1 MSLCYIKGENKM
13 KDITS
18 FQIPSSDEQI
28 WFHSLDENALQKA
41 LELANI
47 HPLARKAMSAKDGEP
62 RVDVYKNHAFI
73 CTKVIQDDFSFVS
86 LNMVVADQYVI
97 STVVEDIKDLEEIQE
112 QFKSHPEQM
121 VSTGHVLY
129 HIMDAISSDYLEMVD
144 VIADEIQQIEEK
156 VFKKPFANEIGHEI
170 HNKKYKLHEMRQIIE
185 AQENV
190 IKDIGHTEF
199 PYVNEESGFYM
210 NDLIQSFSRVTV
222 AFDSFKENLTSIFD
236 LQISLKSDHMNIIMK
251 TLTLVSVIFIP
262 MTFIAGLYGMNF
274 EKMPE
279 LKWDYGYLY
288 GLLLMFGIGG
298 ATASYFKKKGW
309 W

>member
-1 MSLCYIKGENKM
+1 MLCYKKKENK
-13 KDITS
+13 ITDLKS
-18 FQIPSSDEQI
+18 FHAPGKDEQI
-28 WFHSLDENALQKA
+28 WFHSRDENELKA
-41 LELANI
+41 CYEKANI
-47 HPLARKAMSAKDGEP
+47 HPLARRAMKSKDGEP
-62 RVDVYKNHAFI
+62 RVDVYKDHAFI
-73 CTKVIQDDFSFVS
+73 CVKIIQDDFSFVS
-86 LNMVVADQYVI
+86 LNIVVADSFII
-97 STVVEDIKDLEEIQE
+97 STVMKDIKDIEEIQK
-112 QFKSHPEQM
+112 QFKTHPEQM
-121 VSTGHVLY
+121 VSTGHILY

-144 VIADEIQQIEEK
+144 IIADEIQQIEEK
-156 VFKKPFANEIGHEI
+156 VFIKPFSNEIGHEI
-170 HNKKYKLHEMRQIIE
+170 HNKKFKLHEMRQIIE

-210 NDLIQSFSRVTV
+210 NDLIQSFSRVTG

-236 LQISLKSDHMNIIMK
+236 LQMSLKSDHMNIIMK

-279 LKWDYGYLY
+279 LKWEFGYLY
-288 GLLLMFGIGG
+288 GVLLMFGIGG
-298 ATASYFKKKGW
+298 ATATYFKKKGW

>member
-1 MSLCYIKGENKM
+1 MLCYKKKENKIM
-13 KDITS
+13 DLKS
-18 FQIPSSDEQI
+18 FHTPGKDEQI
-28 WFHSLDENALQKA
+28 WFHSRNEN
-41 LELANI
+41 ELKSCYDKANI
-47 HPLARKAMSAKDGEP
+47 HPLARRAMKSKDGEP
-62 RVDVYKNHAFI
+62 RVDVYKDHAFI
-73 CTKVIQDDFSFVS
+73 CLKIIQDDFSFVS
-86 LNMVVADQYVI
+86 LNIVVADSFII
-97 STVVEDIKDLEEIQE
+97 STVMNDIKDIEEIKK
-112 QFKSHPEQM
+112 QFKEHPEQM
-121 VSTGHVLY
+121 VSTGHILY

-144 VIADEIQQIEEK
+144 IIADDIQKIEEK

-199 PYVNEESGFYM
+199 PYVDEESGFYM
-210 NDLIQSFSRVTV
+210 NDLIQSFSRVTG
-222 AFDSFKENLTSIFD
+222 AFDSFKENLMSIFD
-236 LQISLKSDHMNIIMK
+236 LQMSLKSDHMNIIMK

-279 LKWDYGYLY
+279 LKWDFGYLY

-298 ATASYFKKKGW
+298 ATATYFKKKGW

>member
-1 MSLCYIKGENKM
+1 MLCYKIKENK
-13 KDITS
+13 ITELQS
-18 FQIPSSDEQI
+18 FQTPGKDEQI
-28 WFHSLDENALQKA
+28 WFHSRDESKLNSCYEK
-41 LELANI
+41 ANI
-47 HPLARKAMSAKDGEP
+47 HPLARRDMKSKDGEP
-62 RVDVYKNHAFI
+62 RVDVYKDHAFI
-73 CTKVIQDDFSFVS
+73 CVKIIQADFSFVS
-86 LNMVVADQYVI
+86 LNIVVADSLII
-97 STVVEDIKDLEEIQE
+97 STVMKEIKNIEEIQK
-112 QFKSHPEQM
+112 QFKEHPEQM
-121 VSTGHVLY
+121 VSTGHILY

-144 VIADEIQQIEEK
+144 IIADEIQQIEGK
-156 VFKKPFANEIGHEI
+156 VFIKPFANEIGHEI

-199 PYVNEESGFYM
+199 PYVDEESGFYM
-210 NDLIQSFSRVTV
+210 NDLIQSFSRVTD

-236 LQISLKSDHMNIIMK
+236 LQMSLKSDHMNVIMK

-279 LKWDYGYLY
+279 LKWDFGYLY

-298 ATASYFKKKGW
+298 ATATYFKKKGW

>member
-1 MSLCYIKGENKM
+1 MLCYKKKENK
-13 KDITS
+13 ITDLKS
-18 FQIPSSDEQI
+18 FHAPGKDEQI
-28 WFHSLDENALQKA
+28 WFHSRDENELKA
-41 LELANI
+41 CYEKVNI
-47 HPLARKAMSAKDGEP
+47 HPLARRAMKSKDGEP
-62 RVDVYKNHAFI
+62 RVDVYKDHAFI
-73 CTKVIQDDFSFVS
+73 CVKIIQDDLSFVS
-86 LNMVVADQYVI
+86 LNIVVGDSFII
-97 STVVEDIKDLEEIQE
+97 STAMKVIKDIEEIQK
-112 QFKSHPEQM
+112 QFKEHPEQM
-121 VSTGHVLY
+121 VSTGHILY

-144 VIADEIQQIEEK
+144 IIADDIQQIEGK
-156 VFKKPFANEIGHEI
+156 VFIKPFANEIGHEI

-199 PYVNEESGFYM
+199 PYVDEESGFYM
-210 NDLIQSFSRVTV
+210 NDLIQSFSRVTG

-236 LQISLKSDHMNIIMK
+236 LQMSLKSDHMNVIMK

-274 EKMPE
+274 ERMPE
-279 LKWDYGYLY
+279 LKWDFGYLY

-298 ATASYFKKKGW
+298 ATATYFKKKGW

>member
-1 MSLCYIKGENKM
+1 MLCYKIKENK
-13 KDITS
+13 ITDLKT
-18 FQIPSSDEQI
+18 FQTPGKDEQI
-28 WFHSLDENALQKA
+28 WFHSLDES
-41 LELANI
+41 ELKMSFEKANI
-47 HPLARKAMSAKDGEP
+47 HPLARKAMSTKDGEP
-62 RVDVYKNHAFI
+62 RVDVYKDHAFI
-73 CTKVIQDDFSFVS
+73 CVKIIQDDFSFVS
-86 LNMVVADQYVI
+86 LNIIVADRFII
-97 STVVEDIKDLEEIQE
+97 STVMKDIKDIDEIQK
-112 QFKSHPEQM
+112 QFKTHPEQM
-121 VSTGHVLY
+121 VSTGHILY

-144 VIADEIQQIEEK
+144 IIADEIQQIEGK

-170 HNKKYKLHEMRQIIE
+170 HNKKYKLHEMRQVIE

-210 NDLIQSFSRVTV
+210 NDLIQSFSRVTG
-222 AFDSFKENLTSIFD
+222 AFDSFKENLMSIFD
-236 LQISLKSDHMNIIMK
+236 LQMSLKSDHMNIIMK

-279 LKWDYGYLY
+279 LKWEFGYLY

-298 ATASYFKKKGW
+298 ATATYFKKKGW

>member
-1 MSLCYIKGENKM
+1 MLCYNK
-13 KDITS
+13 KKNIITDITS
-18 FQIPSSDEQI
+18 YHTPREDEQI
-28 WFHSLDENALQKA
+28 WFHSQNDNELDKCLKSV
-41 LELANI
+41 NI
-47 HPLARKAMSAKDGEP
+47 HPLARKAMQVSNGEP

-73 CTKVIQDDFSFVS
+73 CVKIIQDDFSFVS
-86 LNMVVADQYVI
+86 INMVVADSFVI
-97 STVVEDIKDLEEIQE
+97 STVMEDIKDIDEIQE
-112 QFKSHPEQM
+112 QFKAHPEQM
-121 VSTGHVLY
+121 VSTGHILY

-144 VIADEIQQIEEK
+144 IIADEIQQIEKK

-199 PYVNEESGFYM
+199 PYVDEDSGFYM
-210 NDLIQSFSRVTV
+210 NDLIQSFARVTG

-236 LQISLKSDHMNIIMK
+236 LQMSLKSDHMNIIMK

-288 GLLLMFGIGG
+288 GLLLMFGVGG